1 MPKGLNSA
9 CQRRHIFNGLK
20 PRRCFIGPSLLT
32 LANEIALRL
41 GDYHPPQRIVFVIKS
56 SVSARQAKA
65 GKAAMC
71 SAHSHM

>member
-41 GDYHPPQRIVFVIKS
+41 GDYHPLSAQPHVILITPYELAVTGQS
-56 SVSARQAKA
+56 L
-65 GKAAMC
+65 
-71 SAHSHM
+71 